1 MLGFVDWTQGKF
13 SLGDKEGR
21 TQIALYLK
29 QQRNPETGQLSLNID
44 KITQPKAWF
53 QQRIPYFWL
62 KNTPI
67 I

>member
-44 KITQPKAWF
+44 KITQPKVRF
-53 QQRIPYFWL
+53 QQRIP
-62 KNTPI
+62 
-67 I
+67 